1 MSKNYMV
8 YHSSRGLEAQRQA
21 FMLLY
26 IPRVSLHD
34 NPRALYPI
42 TTEQYKAG
50 GRMAVAGLRAFPYSM
65 NSPTSWGRS

>member
-42 TTEQYKAG
+42 TAERYKAG
-50 GRMAVAGLRAFPYSM
+50 GGVWPWLASGPSHI
-65 NSPTSWGRS
+65 P